1 MERPI
6 IKPIGS
12 SLWDLDTPALFIDK
26 DQIIGNW
33 IAVKSFFLATGTKFR
48 SNGSVFRTPA
58 IYHMLEVTS
67 VYVDTVS
74 EGLVFASA
82 GFEDITVGRIPVS
95 DNGRLLE
102 SLISQSNL
110 TICISS
116 KKEFES
122 LKNLIETSSNANEVN
137 ILIRI
142 SLEHAQMGVEMED
155 IDWEE
160 VENLNSSDGFHK
172 IGFIFRL
179 PVESTQDENI
189 AILDDLSRYFK
200 QNDPCNNTIKHPVVA
215 FASATTDPQI
225 SCHFIT
231 EIIED
236 SLILEASLN
245 NQEGAIPVGVL
256 SSVMSRPEPG
266 LALIDCGQKAIST
279 DRGVPGIAGMRD
291 SYIEKMSAEHGFL
304 ILGPKRSSMNLG
316 EKVVLSPSDIG
327 DTFNLY
333 DYVNVLSDEKLTA
346 IWKVE
351 ARGKYV

>member
-12 SLWDLDTPALFIDK
+12 PLRDLDTPALFIDK
-26 DQIIGNW
+26 DQIIRNW
-33 IAVKSFFLATGTKFR
+33 MAVKSSFLATGTRVR

-82 GFEDITVGRIPVS
+82 GFEDITVGRMPVS
-95 DNGRLLE
+95 DNGGLLE

-116 KKEFES
+116 KKEFEY
-122 LKNLIETSSNANEVN
+122 LKDLTETFSTSNEVN
-137 ILIRI
+137 ILIRV
-142 SLEHAQMGVEMED
+142 SLEHAQMGIEIET

-160 VENLNSSDGFHK
+160 IEELSSSNGFHK

-179 PVESTQDENI
+179 PIESTLDQNI
-189 AILDDLSRYFK
+189 AMLDDLSGYFK
-200 QNDPCNNTIKHPVVA
+200 ENDPCNSMTQHPVVA
-215 FASATTDPQI
+215 FASSITDPQI
-225 SCHFIT
+225 TSSFIT

-236 SLILEASLN
+236 PLILEPSIN
-245 NQEGAIPVGVL
+245 NQEGVIPFGVL
-256 SSVMSRPEPG
+256 SSVMSRPAPA

-279 DRGVPGIAGMRD
+279 DHGVPAISGMRGAH
-291 SYIEKMSAEHGFL
+291 IEKMSAEHGFL
-304 ILGPKRSSMNLG
+304 ILGPESSSLNLG
-316 EKVVLSPSDIG
+316 EKIVLSPSDIG